1 MIDGTDGGRSQ
12 RRERWE
18 VSRVGRNT
26 LVVMVAGVMMMLA
39 LVSAACSGGTLN
51 EAPPPDSEN
60 AKVSIKV
67 YENPT

>member
-1 MIDGTDGGRSQ
+1 
-12 RRERWE
+12 
-18 VSRVGRNT
+18 
-26 LVVMVAGVMMMLA
+26 MVAGVMMMLA

>member
-1 MIDGTDGGRSQ
+1 MGRK
-12 RRERWE
+12 
-18 VSRVGRNT
+18 T
-26 LVVMVAGVMMMLA
+26 LVVMVAGVMMLA
-39 LVSAACSGGTLN
+39 LVSAACSGGTPN